1 MNQSMILKR
10 VDELI
15 ARTTRTT
22 NAASSATLSYE
33 IYMGA
38 ITIAAQLYGSDSPQ
52 LLELKGEKQR
62 IAESKWNENS
72 KFDVL
77 LHELKG
83 ILASFRADIVNGLVE
98 RLEVEA
104 RGEIYSSLITIAKD
118 CLEKHAKD
126 AAAVLVT
133 AALEDALK
141 KFALSHGADVDNY
154 DMSAVI
160 SKLKT
165 MSLLHAPE
173 AKIVQ
178 SYVTLRNKAMH
189 AQWDKIGEPE
199 IASAIGFVER
209 FVLTRFISES
219 AGKIGAEL
227 PPAN

>member
-1 MNQSMILKR
+1 MNQSVILKR

-15 ARTTRTT
+15 ARTTKTT
-22 NAASSATLSYE
+22 NAATSATLSYE
-33 IYMGA
+33 IYMGT
-38 ITIAAQLYGSDSPQ
+38 ITIAAQLYGPDSPQ

-62 IAESKWNENS
+62 IAESKWNETS

-83 ILASFRADIVNGLVE
+83 ILSSFRADIVNGLVE

-118 CLEKHAKD
+118 
-126 AAAVLVT
+126 AAAVLAT

-141 KFALSHGADVDNY
+141 KYALSHGADVDTC

-219 AGKIGAEL
+219 AEKIGAEP

>member
-1 MNQSMILKR
+1 MNQSVILKR

-15 ARTTRTT
+15 ARTTKTT
-22 NAASSATLSYE
+22 NAATSATLSYE
-33 IYMGA
+33 IYMGT
-38 ITIAAQLYGSDSPQ
+38 ITIAAQLYGPDSPQ

-62 IAESKWNENS
+62 IAESKWNETS

-83 ILASFRADIVNGLVE
+83 ILSSFRADIVNGLVE
-98 RLEVEA
+98 KLEVEA
-104 RGEIYSSLITIAKD
+104 RGEIYSRLITI
-118 CLEKHAKD
+118 AKD
-126 AAAVLVT
+126 AAAVLAT

-141 KFALSHGADVDNY
+141 KYALSHGADVDNC

-219 AGKIGAEL
+219 AEKIGAEP